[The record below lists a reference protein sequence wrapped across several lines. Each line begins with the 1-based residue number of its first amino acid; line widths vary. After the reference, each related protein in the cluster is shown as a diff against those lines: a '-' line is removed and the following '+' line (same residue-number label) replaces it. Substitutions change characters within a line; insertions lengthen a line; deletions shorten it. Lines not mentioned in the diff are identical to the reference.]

1 MAASPQVRWAAALTG
16 LSAWATGV
24 PWLARAVGL
33 ELDVATRLE
42 VVDHVVPGVVMLA
55 GAAVLATR
63 AGVAGDR
70 VWMGAGGIAFL
81 TGLWITATHVPLIP
95 AAVDGLAPWGT
106 ALLHLSA
113 GPPILVLGVW
123 MLLRPQDSAS
133 APGARPDR

>member
-24 PWLARAVGL
+24 PWLAGAVGL

-63 AGVAGDR
+63 PAYPA
-70 VWMGAGGIAFL
+70 
-81 TGLWITATHVPLIP
+81 TGSGW
-95 AAVDGLAPWGT
+95 
-106 ALLHLSA
+106 
-113 GPPILVLGVW
+113 
-123 MLLRPQDSAS
+123 
-133 APGARPDR
+133 APGGSPS